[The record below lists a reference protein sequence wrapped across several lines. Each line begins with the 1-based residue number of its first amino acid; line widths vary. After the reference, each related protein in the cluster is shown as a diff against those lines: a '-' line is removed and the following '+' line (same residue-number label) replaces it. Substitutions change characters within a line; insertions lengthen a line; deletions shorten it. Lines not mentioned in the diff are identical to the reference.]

1 MQLKIGAQS
10 RQLNRQEED
19 LKALREERELQLV
32 REVKG
37 SLKLFKQ
44 GNILKAGRP
53 RQDLKGRSILIG
65 PCNVYIFL

>member
-32 REVKG
+32 REMKG
-37 SLKLFKQ
+37 PLKLFKQ
-44 GNILKAGRP
+44 SNILKV
-53 RQDLKGRSILIG
+53 G
-65 PCNVYIFL
+65 PQGQIHLTLSL